1 MRDIFHRGSVGVT
14 VNNME
19 GGGGLRP
26 AKGSVRVTPY
36 SQSCLTLW
44 LMCYL
49 ECYKKLLELI

>member
-1 MRDIFHRGSVGVT
+1 MGVT

-26 AKGSVRVTPY
+26 AKGLGRVTPY